1 MRSEK
6 VTIGKIV
13 SPHGVKG
20 LFKVLVYSE
29 NEDSF
34 FSHKSYFKVKNK
46 KIDIIKKF
54 NKGIFIV
61 CESATIQSRDQVN
74 EIINEDIVISAT
86 DLKKNYNNKNL
97 KLSPYIPYSKISSKI
112 KKIDV
117 FVLPYT
123 SKVTV
128 SGDIGDI
135 SKYTSPLKV
144 FDYMICGKLLI
155 CSNLSSSLSISKI
168 SCFWS
173 NEIFKIATIV
183 SDILFRS
190 DIDFM
195 FEKDFFNYYNI

>member
-54 NKGIFIV
+54 NKGNFIV
-61 CESATIQSRDQVN
+61 CESATIQSREQVN

-86 DLKKNYNNKNL
+86 DLKKNYNNRNEFFHRDLIGCKVINFNSEDIGNVKAVHNFGAGDLLELDGKYPYMIRFEQVKKENINL
-97 KLSPYIPYSKISSKI
+97 KKSII
-112 KKIDV
+112 KVD
-117 FVLPYT
+117 L
-123 SKVTV
+123 
-128 SGDIGDI
+128 
-135 SKYTSPLKV
+135 KY
-144 FDYMICGKLLI
+144 
-155 CSNLSSSLSISKI
+155 
-168 SCFWS
+168 
-173 NEIFKIATIV
+173 
-183 SDILFRS
+183 
-190 DIDFM
+190 
-195 FEKDFFNYYNI
+195 

>member
-54 NKGIFIV
+54 NKGNFIV
-61 CESATIQSRDQVN
+61 CESTTIQSREQVA

-86 DLKKNYNNKNL
+86 DLKKNNNNKNEFFHMDL
-97 KLSPYIPYSKISSKI
+97 IGCKVINFNSEEIGNI
-112 KKIDV
+112 KAIHN
-117 FVLPYT
+117 FGA
-123 SKVTV
+123 
-128 SGDIGDI
+128 GDLLELDG
-135 SKYTSPLKV
+135 KFP
-144 FDYMICGKLLI
+144 YMIRFEEVKKENI
-155 CSNLSSSLSISKI
+155 NLK
-168 SCFWS
+168 
-173 NEIFKIATIV
+173 K
-183 SDILFRS
+183 
-190 DIDFM
+190 
-195 FEKDFFNYYNI
+195 NIIKVDLKY

>member
-54 NKGIFIV
+54 NKGNFIV
-61 CESATIQSRDQVN
+61 CESATIQSREQVN

-86 DLKKNYNNKNL
+86 DLKKNYNNKNEFFHRDL
-97 KLSPYIPYSKISSKI
+97 IRCKVINFYSE
-112 KKIDV
+112 
-117 FVLPYT
+117 
-123 SKVTV
+123 
-128 SGDIGDI
+128 DIGNVKAVHNFGAGDLLELDG
-135 SKYTSPLKV
+135 KYP
-144 FDYMICGKLLI
+144 YMIRFEQVKKENI
-155 CSNLSSSLSISKI
+155 NLKKSIIKVDL
-168 SCFWS
+168 
-173 NEIFKIATIV
+173 K
-183 SDILFRS
+183 
-190 DIDFM
+190 
-195 FEKDFFNYYNI
+195 Y

>member
-54 NKGIFIV
+54 NKGNFIV
-61 CESATIQSRDQVN
+61 CESATIQSREQVN

-86 DLKKNYNNKNL
+86 DLKKNYNNKNEFFHRDLIGCKVINFNSEEIGNVKAIHNFGAGDLLELDSKFPYMIRFEQVKKENINLKNSIIKVDL
-97 KLSPYIPYSKISSKI
+97 KL
-112 KKIDV
+112 
-117 FVLPYT
+117 LE
-123 SKVTV
+123 
-128 SGDIGDI
+128 
-135 SKYTSPLKV
+135 
-144 FDYMICGKLLI
+144 
-155 CSNLSSSLSISKI
+155 SN
-168 SCFWS
+168 
-173 NEIFKIATIV
+173 
-183 SDILFRS
+183 
-190 DIDFM
+190 
-195 FEKDFFNYYNI
+195 

>member
-54 NKGIFIV
+54 NKGKFIV
-61 CESATIQSRDQVN
+61 CESKTIQSREQVA

-86 DLKKNYNNKNL
+86 DLKKNNNNKNEFFHMDL
-97 KLSPYIPYSKISSKI
+97 IGC
-112 KKIDV
+112 
-117 FVLPYT
+117 
-123 SKVTV
+123 KVINFN
-128 SGDIGDI
+128 SEDIGNVKAVHNFGAGDLLELDG
-135 SKYTSPLKV
+135 KFP
-144 FDYMICGKLLI
+144 YMIRFEEVKKENINLKKSIIKVDLI
-155 CSNLSSSLSISKI
+155 
-168 SCFWS
+168 
-173 NEIFKIATIV
+173 
-183 SDILFRS
+183 
-190 DIDFM
+190 
-195 FEKDFFNYYNI
+195 Y

>member
-54 NKGIFIV
+54 NKGNFIV
-61 CESATIQSRDQVN
+61 CESATIKSREQVT

-86 DLKKNYNNKNL
+86 DLKKNYNNKNEFFHRDL
-97 KLSPYIPYSKISSKI
+97 IGC
-112 KKIDV
+112 
-117 FVLPYT
+117 
-123 SKVTV
+123 KVINFN
-128 SGDIGDI
+128 SEDIGNVKAVHNFGAGDLLELDG
-135 SKYTSPLKV
+135 KYPYMIRFEQVKKENINLKKSIIKVDLKV
-144 FDYMICGKLLI
+144 LE
-155 CSNLSSSLSISKI
+155 N
-168 SCFWS
+168 
-173 NEIFKIATIV
+173 N
-183 SDILFRS
+183 
-190 DIDFM
+190 
-195 FEKDFFNYYNI
+195 